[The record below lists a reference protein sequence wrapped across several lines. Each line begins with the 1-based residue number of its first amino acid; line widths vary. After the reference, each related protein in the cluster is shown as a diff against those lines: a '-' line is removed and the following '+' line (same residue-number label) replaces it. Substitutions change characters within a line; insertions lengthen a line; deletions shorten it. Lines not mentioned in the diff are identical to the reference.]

1 MGGHPQRW
9 NSGGII
15 DEAERT
21 DADYVLIGSRK
32 RSPIGKAMLG
42 DVAQQVLID
51 CPVPVVV
58 IEQAE

>member
-1 MGGHPQRW
+1 
-9 NSGGII
+9 
-15 DEAERT
+15 
-21 DADYVLIGSRK
+21 
-32 RSPIGKAMLG
+32 MLG